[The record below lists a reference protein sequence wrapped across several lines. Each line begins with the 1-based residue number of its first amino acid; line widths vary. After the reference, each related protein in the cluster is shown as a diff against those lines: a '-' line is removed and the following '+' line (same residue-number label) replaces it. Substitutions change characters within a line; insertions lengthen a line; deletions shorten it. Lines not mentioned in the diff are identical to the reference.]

1 MYIKIKS
8 IHITLLCARFRA
20 ILYIYMYNCMYIYKL
35 AEVRWPPPH
44 ASWAPPCAIR
54 AELQTGSA
62 VEAQPS
68 CVPRQRWATPTWAN
82 KPSASSS
89 GEPCHDKWP
98 ATSHPL
104 QCETFC
110 CHTAWPSMILRGHPT
125 TTTSPPSSS
134 PTAFSSPFP
143 KLYSVHQRRRPGR
156 EVESSSTPTGLSCPH
171 TPTPEW

>member
-1 MYIKIKS
+1 MCAA
-8 IHITLLCARFRA
+8 LLLMRFA
-20 ILYIYMYNCMYIYKL
+20 
-35 AEVRWPPPH
+35 
-44 ASWAPPCAIR
+44 
-54 AELQTGSA
+54 
-62 VEAQPS
+62 
-68 CVPRQRWATPTWAN
+68 WAN

-110 CHTAWPSMILRGHPT
+110 YHTAWPSMILRGHPT

-143 KLYSVHQRRRPGR
+143 KFYSVHQRRRPGR
-156 EVESSSTPTGLSCPH
+156 EVESSSTPTSSSCPH
-171 TPTPEW
+171 TPTPEWQQAAVPWLQCDGPLHSKRETAQATSLEPNALQANIIETTSRGSMCTACSSHVRG

>member
-1 MYIKIKS
+1 MNGLPS
-8 IHITLLCARFRA
+8 SGPAWEA
-20 ILYIYMYNCMYIYKL
+20 L
-35 AEVRWPPPH
+35 A
-44 ASWAPPCAIR
+44 
-54 AELQTGSA
+54 TGL
-62 VEAQPS
+62 PS
-68 CVPRQRWATPTWAN
+68 SLQRWLPPFLPATTASHLHSCCASNCGLSGKMCAALLFMKFFWAN

-98 ATSHPL
+98 ATSHPS

-143 KLYSVHQRRRPGR
+143 KFYSVHQRRRPGR

-171 TPTPEW
+171 TLTPEW